1 MLWLLLLINLLALL
15 IEAPSLIKVRMYRE
29 LGVLMAFFTIGL
41 YFSLAFYFH
50 WPLQEPFN
58 ALVSYVYTPMQH

>member
-1 MLWLLLLINLLALL
+1 MLWLLLIINLLALL
-15 IEAPSLIKVRMYRE
+15 IEAPSLIKGRMYRE
-29 LGVLMAFFTIGL
+29 LGVFMAFFAFGL

-58 ALVSYVYTPMQH
+58 ALSSYVYAPMQH